1 MNTMLPKKERK
12 IKTQRERERE
22 RELKKWGEKAGIPS
36 SVQISKVNERKEKP
50 KERHSSGFESKTGSE
65 CIGGQTENRKNDC
78 KNR

>member
-1 MNTMLPKKERK
+1 M
-12 IKTQRERERE
+12 IKTQRQRET
-22 RELKKWGEKAGIPS
+22 ELKKRGEKAGRQAGIPS
-36 SVQISKVNERKEKP
+36 SVQISKVNERNEKP